1 MATATPQTPA
11 RSQSQPSPRQRLRNG
26 AAEGALVRVYREHQ
40 MRFAR
45 AVEVN
50 SGIGF
55 GPNVLVHYLDG
66 DQEQEKLY
74 GNIIQPVDATWLQT
88 MKTRMAGL
96 EREFSTQATAEPVKG
111 QRVNPRRRLK
121 CGVREGALVRIYR
134 EHHIRFGIANQI
146 DAGPGLGP
154 NVTIAYLDTEPGDA
168 LGTKVYGNVVQP
180 VNAPWLENMKAR
192 VRELE
197 QALEAEQATALN

>member
-1 MATATPQTPA
+1 
-11 RSQSQPSPRQRLRNG
+11 
-26 AAEGALVRVYREHQ
+26 

-96 EREFSTQATAEPVKG
+96 EREFSTQATNEPVKG

-134 EHHIRFGIANQI
+134 EHHIRFGIATQI

>member
-11 RSQSQPSPRQRLRNG
+11 RSQSRPSPRQRLRNG

-74 GNIIQPVDATWLQT
+74 GNIVQPVDARWLET
-88 MKTRMAGL
+88 LKFRIVGL
-96 EREFSTQATAEPVKG
+96 ERELSSQAMSESVKG
-111 QRVNPRRRLK
+111 QRVNPRHRLK
-121 CGVREGALVRIYR
+121 SGVKAGALVRIYR
-134 EHHIRFGIANQI
+134 EHHVRFGTATHI
-146 DAGPGLGP
+146 DSGPGLGP
-154 NVTIAYLDTEPGDA
+154 NVTVVYLDSEPGDV
-168 LGTKVYGNVVQP
+168 LGAKVYGNVVQP
-180 VNAPWLENMKAR
+180 VDAPWLDNMKAR

-197 QALEAEQATALN
+197 QALDAD